1 MAQTQADF
9 LRKAGSKFGIDLR
22 GLFEDEE
29 GNELDTGGLSPSF
42 KITSHLKGR
51 GPNTLTYKAPSEPA
65 RTAEFSLTAPSEYT
79 PTTTAPKFQPE
90 EAELKK
96 YFGEVGGVG
105 VTDIG
110 MKGFGMKDY
119 NAAIDAGYDPE
130 SIKEWV
136 MSNKENL
143 YNIGPDAQKKLG
155 ITGYVSTKP
164 GVFDYGAAGGAG
176 FGMEDYNALVAQG
189 VAPQTLRTLAKQA
202 PTLGS
207 EAAAQLGISASQ
219 GQQAEAARQQVAS
232 MPTPTYTRPST
243 PTSTPV
249 TGYGL
254 GTGTGSGFN
263 YAAFGGGG
271 FGLADVKALQ
281 SRGASQADIK
291 RIAQGAPGGQIG
303 SGARALLGL

>member
-1 MAQTQADF
+1 MAATQTDF

-29 GNELDTGGLSPSF
+29 GNEVDTGGLVPGF
-42 KITSHLKGR
+42 KITSQLKGR
-51 GPNTLTYKAPSEPA
+51 SPNTATYKAPSEPA
-65 RTAEFSLTAPSEYT
+65 RTAEFTLTTPSEYT
-79 PTTTAPKFQPE
+79 PTQPGPAAYKP
-90 EAELKK
+90 EAEELKK

-110 MKGFGMKDY
+110 QQGFGMKDY

-130 SIKEWV
+130 SIREWV
-136 MSNKENL
+136 MSNQANL

-176 FGMEDYNALVAQG
+176 FGMEDYNALVTQG
-189 VAPQTLRTLAKQA
+189 VTPDKIRTLAKQA
-202 PTLGS
+202 PTLGT
-207 EAAAQLGISASQ
+207 EAAKQLGISASQ
-219 GQQAEAARQQVAS
+219 TQQAEAARQQVAS
-232 MPTPTYTRPST
+232 MPAPSYTRPT
-243 PTSTPV
+243 GAGTTPV

-263 YAAFGGGG
+263 YAAFGGSG
-271 FGLADVKALQ
+271 FGLQDVAALQ
-281 SRGASQADIK
+281 SKGASQEDMR
-291 RIAQGAPGGQIG
+291 RIAQGASNIG
-303 SGARALLGL
+303 PGARALLGL

>member
-1 MAQTQADF
+1 MAQTQADL

-29 GNELDTGGLSPSF
+29 GNEVDTGGLSPSF

-51 GPNTLTYKAPSEPA
+51 GPNTLTYKTPSEPA
-65 RTAEFSLTAPSEYT
+65 RTAEFSLTSPSEYT
-79 PTTTAPKFQPE
+79 PTKR
-90 EAELKK
+90 AELKK

-110 MKGFGMKDY
+110 MQGFGMKDY

-136 MSNKENL
+136 MSNKEKL
-143 YNIGPDAQKKLG
+143 YNIGPEAQKKLG

-176 FGMEDYNALVAQG
+176 FGMEDYNALVKQG
-189 VAPQTLRTLAKQA
+189 VDTETLRTLAKQA

-219 GQQAEAARQQVAS
+219 DQQAEAARQQVAS
-232 MPTPTYTRPST
+232 MPAPTYTRPST

-291 RIAQGAPGGQIG
+291 RIAQAAPGGQIG